1 MNLPR
6 TDKYILI
13 IDEEGF
19 SRICSALLSYEGY
32 MTRSLRDINDTSI
45 GLNKKEVGLIITS
58 YPYSASFL
66 DKIKSKHIPT
76 IVLSDQI
83 DRELIN
89 ILDGYNNFYC
99 MIKPLD
105 YQKFR
110 TLVKQVLTGQVN
122 LKGGYNIV

>member
-1 MNLPR
+1 MNV
-6 TDKYILI
+6 TKQDKYILI
-13 IDEEGF
+13 IDEDGF
-19 SRICSALLSYEGY
+19 SRICSALLGYEGY
-32 MTRSLRDINDTSI
+32 LTKSLRDINDTSI
-45 GLNKKEVGLIITS
+45 GLSNKEVGLIITS

-66 DKIKSKHIPT
+66 DKIKAKQIPT
-76 IVLSDQI
+76 IVLSDKV

-89 ILDGYNNFYC
+89 ILDGYANFYC

-110 TLVKQVLTGQVN
+110 TLVKQVLEGEVN